1 VVEPGAPA
9 ITELV
14 AGDQQTA
21 PVGEL
26 VPVTPRMRV
35 TDSQGVPVPGVEVTF
50 YVSVGGGEVTGEKT
64 VTGADGTAAVG
75 SWRLGPIPG
84 ANELTGEAPGLAPVL
99 FKAVATASADGSME
113 ILDGNHQYAPVG
125 QAVGVAPAV
134 VLRDGGGAPVAGQT
148 VSFEVVSGG
157 GSVAG
162 GTATSDAQGVAR
174 VGSWTLGGSAG
185 LNELAAKIQGKPT
198 VVFRATGVAQ
208 GDPTLD
214 RQVLLGGLAHPWDI
228 TFAPD
233 GTMLY
238 TERGGRLW
246 ALRPGQSEPVEV
258 MKPPSDLNP
267 QSQSGLLGVALDKDF
282 ASNRIAYLYVSSNLS
297 GSMDN
302 RVRKVQIGENYSGV
316 TVLGDI
322 LTGIPWGSGGG
333 HSGGRLRLGPDG
345 FLYVTTGDNRAATIP
360 QDLKGLGSKVLRI
373 TTDGQPAPGNPDLGP
388 GTRREIFAYGFR
400 NPQGIAFRP
409 GSGQV
414 FLCEHGPNQDDEVT
428 LLKPGGNGGWDPN
441 DGNGNYNG
449 YSGAKMTDTQ
459 KFPGAL
465 PPTLVVS
472 DSQGMGGCDFLQGTG
487 WKSYDGRLAVAML
500 AGRRLIS
507 GRPSSDGSKMEVVSN
522 DLQNIARLRAV
533 TMGPDGNVY
542 IAVDEPA
549 PNGQIWRVSPK

>member
-1 VVEPGAPA
+1 
-9 ITELV
+9 
-14 AGDQQTA
+14 
-21 PVGEL
+21 
-26 VPVTPRMRV
+26 
-35 TDSQGVPVPGVEVTF
+35 
-50 YVSVGGGEVTGEKT
+50 
-64 VTGADGTAAVG
+64 
-75 SWRLGPIPG
+75 
-84 ANELTGEAPGLAPVL
+84 
-99 FKAVATASADGSME
+99 
-113 ILDGNHQYAPVG
+113 
-125 QAVGVAPAV
+125 
-134 VLRDGGGAPVAGQT
+134 
-148 VSFEVVSGG
+148 
-157 GSVAG
+157 
-162 GTATSDAQGVAR
+162 
-174 VGSWTLGGSAG
+174 
-185 LNELAAKIQGKPT
+185 
-198 VVFRATGVAQ
+198 
-208 GDPTLD
+208 
-214 RQVLLGGLAHPWDI
+214 
-228 TFAPD
+228 
-233 GTMLY
+233 MLY